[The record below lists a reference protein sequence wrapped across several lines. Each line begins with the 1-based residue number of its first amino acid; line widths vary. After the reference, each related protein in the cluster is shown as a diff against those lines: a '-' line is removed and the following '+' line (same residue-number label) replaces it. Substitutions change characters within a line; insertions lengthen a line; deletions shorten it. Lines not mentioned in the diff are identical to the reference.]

1 MPSTQRALARA
12 FALSPALLV
21 TFVCRLALSDTEPRG
36 RLVLELSGVE
46 NCISQSELE
55 QNVEAELGREVFV
68 RDETPPK
75 TAVRVVIAP
84 GAPPARYRATVGV
97 MGGATDTIG
106 EPASS
111 TRELT
116 SDTDCRAL
124 DEQLTLVV
132 ALLIDDEL
140 RQPAREAAPE
150 PPLPPEPKP
159 EPPPKDEI
167 QPLDAV
173 SAAPGWEA
181 AQRDTPWRFEGDAS
195 GATGFGLLPNVGFG
209 AELGFLAAPPAL
221 PAFRLHVMALGSSP
235 VEPVPDASVSFFYAA
250 GGLALCPT
258 LLASKLGRLRSCVG
272 VDFAA
277 IRAESH
283 GLEESRVALQYLAQV
298 GLGLRGALELGG
310 GWLATLGVG
319 AAIPTKID
327 RFVYRQ
333 DGTKEEIFEMALV
346 PIVATLGVSRD
357 FR

>member
-1 MPSTQRALARA
+1 MPITQRALARVG
-12 FALSPALLV
+12 ALAPALLV
-21 TFVCRLALSDTEPRG
+21 TLFCGLAFANGEPRG

-55 QNVEAELGREVFV
+55 QNVEVELGHEVFV

-75 TAVRVVIAP
+75 TTVRVVIAP
-84 GAPPARYRATVGV
+84 GAAPARYRATVGV
-97 MGGATDTIG
+97 AGEATDTIG
-106 EPASS
+106 ESASS

-140 RQPAREAAPE
+140 KQPDREVAPE
-150 PPLPPEPKP
+150 PPIPPEPKA

-167 QPLDAV
+167 QPLEPV

-181 AQRDTPWRFEGDAS
+181 AQRDTPWRFEGDLSA
-195 GATGFGLLPNVGFG
+195 ATGFGLLPNVGFG
-209 AELGFLAAPPAL
+209 AELGFLAEPPGL
-221 PAFRLHVMALGSSP
+221 PTFRLHVIALGSSP

-258 LLASKLGRLRSCVG
+258 LVAFEQGRLRSCVG

-298 GLGLRGALELGG
+298 GLGLRGTLELGG
-310 GWLATLGVG
+310 GWLGTLGIG

-333 DGTKEEIFEMALV
+333 DGTKQEIFEMALV